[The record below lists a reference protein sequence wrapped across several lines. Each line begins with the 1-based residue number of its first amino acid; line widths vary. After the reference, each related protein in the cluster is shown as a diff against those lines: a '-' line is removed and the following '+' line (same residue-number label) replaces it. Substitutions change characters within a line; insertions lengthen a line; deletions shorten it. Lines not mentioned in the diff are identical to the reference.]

1 MAITD
6 KPTALQTD
14 KEVTTSMFESFL
26 TPEEDKV
33 EDAVTETEE
42 VVEEVIEDESEFVD
56 EEIDQEIADEL
67 EDDYEEELDE
77 EQTDVEEEAPQLQT
91 FTVKVDGQEVE
102 VTQEELV
109 NGYSRQQDYT
119 RKTQE
124 LSQQRKT
131 FEQQQAE
138 LAQRDAIYSQ
148 LLPKMEAQLKG
159 ELANEPDWENL
170 YSDDPVGY
178 VREKQ
183 LWDEKKEKLQAVGAE
198 QQRLQQEALAK
209 QQQQIQ
215 QFVEY
220 GNQKLLEIIPE
231 WQNPE
236 IAAKEKLAIRDYA
249 ISNLEYTQKE
259 VEQVYDYR
267 ALLGLRNAWLNSK
280 TVEATKKKP
289 TQKAPA
295 RVARPGTTN
304 RPKTTAPVKKAR
316 QKLAKS
322 GKVQDA
328 AKVFEQII

>member
-1 MAITD
+1 
-6 KPTALQTD
+6 
-14 KEVTTSMFESFL
+14 
-26 TPEEDKV
+26 
-33 EDAVTETEE
+33 
-42 VVEEVIEDESEFVD
+42 
-56 EEIDQEIADEL
+56 
-67 EDDYEEELDE
+67 
-77 EQTDVEEEAPQLQT
+77 
-91 FTVKVDGQEVE
+91 
-102 VTQEELV
+102 
-109 NGYSRQQDYT
+109 
-119 RKTQE
+119 
-124 LSQQRKT
+124 
-131 FEQQQAE
+131 
-138 LAQRDAIYSQ
+138 
-148 LLPKMEAQLKG
+148 MEAQLKG

-183 LWDEKKEKLQAVGAE
+183 LWDQKKEKLQAVTAE
-198 QQRLQQEALAK
+198 QQRLQQEALVK

-249 ISNLEYTQKE
+249 INNLEYTQKE

-304 RPKTTAPVKKAR
+304 RPKTTAPVKKAK